1 MDVRGNPIIRRAVLG
16 AGNMAAASALLTA
29 CGPLGGST
37 GKGDVARAAR
47 VQPGSTVRYHTYVA
61 DPQVK
66 TEVDRIWAAR
76 HPDVRLEYTVSPAG
90 EILTKLTA
98 ELAGGTPPEVA
109 MTGYRDVPQL
119 QPQLVNLGP
128 YLRRDRF
135 PTEAFLDRSLEQ
147 YRYGGNSFA
156 LPHTFPVRAGVHN
169 ASMLA
174 ARGVPLPP
182 TQWDA
187 PGWTWDK
194 LQESARALTTTSD
207 DRPDERVWGWGWDTK
222 AALPN
227 TTWVM
232 LFRNNNGGAFLR
244 EDGKECLLTQP
255 RSREA
260 LQFMQDLIQRSRV
273 ARTPDDA
280 KQTPVDIFQVG
291 RLGLGFFPPAELGN
305 YRKQITFDWGLGP
318 VPLGPGGTKRSSIM
332 TGSAWMMLQAASNRE
347 AGWSLLQTVTSP
359 EYERAAGTLV
369 GYMPPRKAVLAEY
382 AGQEPPKNVKILLD
396 AAENVYLFPK
406 TPWSSEA
413 EGVLTPLLNDLWA
426 GKRSAN
432 EVAQEAK
439 RLIDPIVQKPFSF
452 KTR

>member
-1 MDVRGNPIIRRAVLG
+1 VIARRKQISRRGILG
-16 AGNMAAASALLTA
+16 AGGIAAGSVVLAA
-29 CGPLGGST
+29 CGALGG
-37 GKGDVARAAR
+37 GAAKGDVAPAA
-47 VQPGSTVRYHTYVA
+47 QIKSGSSVRYHTYVA

-66 TEVDRIWAAR
+66 TEVDKLWAMR
-76 HPDVRLEYTVSPAG
+76 HPDVKLEYTVSPAG

-128 YLRRDRF
+128 YMRRDRF

-156 LPHTFPVRAGVHN
+156 LPHTFPVRVGVYN
-169 ASMLA
+169 ASLLTS
-174 ARGVPLPP
+174 RGVPLPP
-182 TQWDA
+182 AQWDA

-194 LQESARALTTTSD
+194 LQETARALTRTGDQPDTS
-207 DRPDERVWGWGWDTK
+207 VWGWGWDTK

-232 LFRNNNGGAFLR
+232 LFCNNNGGAFLR

-255 RSREA
+255 RSQEA

-273 ARTPDDA
+273 ARTPEDA
-280 KQTPVDIFQVG
+280 KVTPVDIFQVG
-291 RLGLGFFPPAELGN
+291 RLGLGFFPPAEMGN

-318 VPLGPGGTKRSSIM
+318 VPLGPGGAKRSSIM
-332 TGSAWMMLQAASNRE
+332 TGSAWMMMEAAPNRE
-347 AGWSLLQTVTSP
+347 AGWGLLQTVTSP
-359 EYERAAGTLV
+359 EYQRAAGSIV

-382 AGQEPPKNVKILLD
+382 AGQEPPKSSKILLE

-406 TPWSSEA
+406 TPWSNEA
-413 EGVLTPLLNDLWA
+413 EAVLTPLLNDLWA
-426 GKRSAN
+426 GKRSAS
-432 EVAQEAK
+432 EVAQESK

-452 KTR
+452 KTK